1 MSAPS
6 LDQYI
11 VSIPPKGKGYNFG
24 SNSSNVVVKV
34 SVHKNN
40 SENVNEFDVVLPPT
54 SYPAVKSAAVLE
66 VVASQLLL
74 DPDFVYREQ
83 LHSLMLQPK
92 LKVRFG
98 SDKYYEATKLIQG
111 CRQAG
116 QDGKKIWTICEGED
130 SKIKTLLQTAL
141 KDSNENF
148 ILNIVP
154 HDRHYQLLCLSGQ
167 MEYADRA
174 GEGEEQMW
182 KVITD
187 TAAAVRLEDGK
198 ARALLFN
205 ETKCNNAREK
215 CAPAGT
221 SCRLHVRW
229 LHSNRRLSAYRDLT
243 GEEHSLVKQ
252 LDLLKVGEVAQLKLQ
267 QG

>member
-141 KDSNENF
+141 KDSNE
-148 ILNIVP
+148 
-154 HDRHYQLLCLSGQ
+154 